1 MNSAEMR
8 RASMQ
13 PENSNSSTDSAQRRG
28 PRSHIL
34 RLLRGALDARPGET
48 VVSMPR
54 DAMANIAGELERL
67 GTALRED
74 RLWDALD
81 VARFLGVSRNSV
93 YAQVD
98 AGTLPC
104 VRIGGL
110 LKFDPAKIRA
120 IGKGELKSHGT
131 GRVTV
136 LPVNVQRKK

>member
-8 RASMQ
+8 RASNQ
-13 PENSNSSTDSAQRRG
+13 PENSSSSMASAQRRG

-54 DAMANIAGELERL
+54 DAMASIAGELERL

-74 RLWDALD
+74 RLWDPLD

-98 AGTLPC
+98 AGALPC

-120 IGKGELKSHGT
+120 IGKGEMEPHGS
-131 GRVTV
+131 GRIATC
-136 LPVNVQRKK
+136 PVNVRRKK

>member
-8 RASMQ
+8 LASIQ
-13 PENSNSSTDSAQRRG
+13 PENSSSSTASAQRRG

-48 VVSMPR
+48 VVSIPR
-54 DAMANIAGELERL
+54 DAMASIAGEFDRL
-67 GTALRED
+67 GTVLRED
-74 RLWDALD
+74 RLWDPLD
-81 VARFLGVSRNSV
+81 VARYLGISRNSV

-98 AGTLPC
+98 AGALPC

-120 IGKGELKSHGT
+120 IGKGEMKPQGT
-131 GRVTV
+131 GRVAA
-136 LPVNVQRKK
+136 LPVNLQRKK